1 MKEEII
7 DMELDIGVMKH
18 SVDQDILKQNA
29 MYAELEPTPSI
40 F

>member
-1 MKEEII
+1 
-7 DMELDIGVMKH
+7 MELEIGVMKH

-29 MYAELEPTPSI
+29 MYAEMEPAPTI